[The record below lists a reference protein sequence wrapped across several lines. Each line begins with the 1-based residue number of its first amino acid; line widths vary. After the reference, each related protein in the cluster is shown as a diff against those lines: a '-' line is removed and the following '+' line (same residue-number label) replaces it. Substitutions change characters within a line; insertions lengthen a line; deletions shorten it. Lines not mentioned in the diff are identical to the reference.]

1 MTAIDEVKQKADIVD
16 VMSQYNMKLEKMGR
30 NYKALCPFHSEKHA
44 SFFVFPDQQRWRC
57 FGACAGRERNIFR
70 HETRGLDFSQALQ
83 LLADRAGV
91 KLSQASREHDA
102 VRDRLF
108 AINGAAADFFSPHFD
123 QHTTR
128 RKCAGL
134 S

>member
-44 SFFVFPDQQRWRC
+44 SFFVFRTSSAGVASARAP
-57 FGACAGRERNIFR
+57 GRERNIFR

-83 LLADRAGV
+83 LLATGRV
-91 KLSQASREHDA
+91 
-102 VRDRLF
+102 
-108 AINGAAADFFSPHFD
+108 
-123 QHTTR
+123 
-128 RKCAGL
+128 
-134 S
+134 